1 MANIKQMKKYR
12 FLQISDVLIV
22 MLFTVLTLTGVQ
34 GVAQETRTV
43 NILNADKSTFNRAE
57 DENLRK
63 FIGNVAFEIDSTYLY
78 CDTAFLYDESKN
90 IDAYGNVHIKVSD
103 TMNIYGDILNYQGET
118 RVADIYGDVKL
129 VDNST
134 TLTTDHLVYSRNDGT
149 ASYTTGGQ
157 IVDSV
162 NRLTSIKGFYKTEIK
177 EFTFYDSVRVFN
189 PDYTMRSDTLMY
201 HTESKISYFYGPSWI
216 ESEENTLF
224 AEYGWY
230 NTVSE
235 VTRLQK
241 KAFLNNGEQTLRGDS
256 IFYNRNTGFGTAR
269 HNVWMRDREQD
280 MVITGEYAEYD
291 EQRFF
296 AFVTD
301 SARAVLIDERD
312 SLFVSADT
320 LYAAFDTTNK
330 LKDVFA
336 YFGARF
342 FHHDLQGAS
351 DSLKY
356 AAEDSVITMYTNP
369 VIWAQ
374 ESQITAD
381 TIAITLNG
389 AEVEHMELFHKSLI
403 ASYDTLDWYNQIK
416 GRYMKAFFV
425 DNSLYKINTQGNA
438 ESIYYVK
445 DENNVL
451 KGVNKS
457 VSGSLTIYFEDS
469 KFSWITFV
477 EKPNAIM
484 YPLRDM
490 NDEDRFFPDFQW
502 QEKRRPKNK
511 GDVY

>member
-1 MANIKQMKKYR
+1 MKIYR
-12 FLQISDVLIV
+12 LIHTNDIV
-22 MLFTVLTLTGVQ
+22 IAVALMILLLTAGSSW
-34 GVAQETRTV
+34 AQETKTV
-43 NILNADKSTFNRAE
+43 HILNADKSTFNRAE

-63 FIGNVAFEIDSTYLY
+63 FIGNVAFEIDSTILY
-78 CDTAFLYDESKN
+78 CDTAYLNDKNKN
-90 IDAYGNVHIKVSD
+90 IDAYGNIHIKVSD
-103 TMNIYGDILNYQGET
+103 TLNIYGDILNYQGRT
-118 RVADIYGDVKL
+118 RIADIFGDVEL
-129 VDNST
+129 VDNTT
-134 TLTTDHLVYSRNDGT
+134 TLTTDHLVYDRNDAV
-149 ASYTTGGQ
+149 ASYTTGGE

-201 HTESKISYFYGPSWI
+201 NTGSKVSYFYGPSWI
-216 ESEENTLF
+216 ESEENTLY

-230 NTVSE
+230 NTISE

-241 KAFLNNGEQTLRGDS
+241 KAFINNGAQTLRGDS
-256 IFYNRNTGFGTAR
+256 LFYNRNTGFGTAR
-269 HNVWMRDREQD
+269 RNVWMRDKEQN
-280 MVITGEYAEYD
+280 MIITGEYAEYD

-296 AFVTD
+296 AYVTD

-312 SLFVSADT
+312 SLFVSGDT
-320 LYAAFDTTNK
+320 LYATFDTTNK
-330 LKDVFA
+330 LQNVFA

-342 FHHDLQGAS
+342 FHHDLQGAA

-356 AAEDSVITMYTNP
+356 AAEDSVITMFKNP
-369 VIWAQ
+369 AIWAQ

-381 TIAITLNG
+381 TITITLNG
-389 AEVEHMELFHKSLI
+389 TEVEYMELFHKSLI

-416 GRYMKAFFV
+416 GRYMKAFFKN
-425 DNSLYKINTQGNA
+425 NSLYKIETTGNA

-445 DENNVL
+445 DEMDEL

-457 VSGSLTIYFEDS
+457 VSGSLTIYFEDN

-477 EKPNAIM
+477 EEPNSVM

-490 NDEDRFFPDFQW
+490 SEKDRFFPDFEW
-502 QEKRRPKNK
+502 QKARKPKNK
-511 GDVY
+511 DDVF